1 MPVLEKAKAVYKIW
15 TGLHRN
21 IERTARFG
29 IGNKVDQLFLELLEL
44 LRKAGYTPINKKI
57 ILLESVSEHIDSL
70 RFFIQLLWEL
80 RLISNPQYIS
90 LAADMEDLGKM
101 VGGWKKGL
109 LQKQIKP
116 DAQQYMR
123 PERK

>member
-1 MPVLEKAKAVYKIW
+1 M
-15 TGLHRN
+15 HRN